1 MNYNE
6 LVDLIVKEVYSKL
19 QQPLSTIKSETID
32 ERKTL
37 VVFDEENIE
46 KYNSIVG
53 HSYKIIPYTVDVK
66 DCDVI
71 FLSKLC
77 LKGLANLATLNLDT
91 PEQDFMVRMLMKGKK
106 VYILEDGIQY
116 RRYKNTAPKPLYNK
130 YIEFEKELIKH
141 GMDIIES
148 ISSIEDRKST
158 IEAKEKKV
166 EAVVS
171 TIGNSMVEENS
182 FEIRN
187 KKLISEADLKKPFMN
202 GMKSVV
208 IDKKSII
215 TPLANDFI
223 RLHHLKVK
231 RV

>member
-1 MNYNE
+1 MNYSE
-6 LVDLIVKEVYSKL
+6 LVDLIVKEVYTRL
-19 QQPLSTIKSETID
+19 EQPVNAVKSETTD
-32 ERKTL
+32 NRKVL

-53 HSYKIIPYTVDVK
+53 DNYKIIPYSKDVK

-71 FLSKLC
+71 FASKLC
-77 LKGLANLATLNLDT
+77 LKGLANLATLNIDT
-91 PEQDFMVRMLMKGKK
+91 PEHSFMVRMLMKGKK

-148 ISSIEDRKST
+148 ISSIEHRKSI
-158 IEAKEKKV
+158 IEVKEKKV

-171 TIGNSMVEENS
+171 TIENSMMEENS